1 MHSWSNIKQVLCDD
15 FIGNGSDQLL
25 ILSEEFNYTTG
36 FIITDLDI
44 DTTNRR
50 HDKEQT
56 TEETK
61 SNTITAVNALQ
72 SRLRV
77 N

>member
-1 MHSWSNIKQVLCDD
+1 MSNFSAISWLVLCDD

-25 ILSEEFNYTTG
+25 ILSEGFNYTTG
-36 FIITDLDI
+36 FIITDLDL

-50 HDKEQT
+50 QEQT
-56 TEETK
+56 IEDTN
-61 SNTITAVNALQ
+61 SNIITAVNALQ

-77 N
+77 K